1 MNSSESSGLLT
12 KNYMKTTTEPRR
24 GKMSEQDNTFPFGK
38 FDGTIG
44 GKPDERLMAVLNGL
58 QNSMMI
64 VLQKIDVL
72 EHRLKV
78 IEDHENINQ
87 A

>member
-1 MNSSESSGLLT
+1 
-12 KNYMKTTTEPRR
+12 
-24 GKMSEQDNTFPFGK
+24 MSEQDNTFPFGK

>member
-1 MNSSESSGLLT
+1 
-12 KNYMKTTTEPRR
+12 
-24 GKMSEQDNTFPFGK
+24 MSEQDNTFPFGK
-38 FDGTIG
+38 FDGQVG
-44 GKPDERLMAVLNGL
+44 GLPDERVMAVLNGL

>member
-1 MNSSESSGLLT
+1 
-12 KNYMKTTTEPRR
+12 
-24 GKMSEQDNTFPFGK
+24 MSEQDNTFPFGK

-44 GKPDERLMAVLNGL
+44 GKPDERVMAVLNGL

>member
-1 MNSSESSGLLT
+1 
-12 KNYMKTTTEPRR
+12 
-24 GKMSEQDNTFPFGK
+24 MSEQDNLFPFGK
-38 FDGTIG
+38 FDGTTG
-44 GKPDERLMAVLNGL
+44 DKPDERVMAVLNGL

-72 EHRLKV
+72 EYRLKV